1 MKMGNILVSIIVVA
15 IIGVIVGDRVYIN
28 NFRKRYDK
36 LEEKLIETSNKLA
49 TAKIIHEDK
58 VHVRD
63 LVLKN
68 MDLPEQVDTV
78 PHESHFFEFITTC
91 VNDLKLK
98 LISVEPKRPITQ
110 GNITTFTYHI
120 EVEGDFFKFGELCS
134 KLENSR
140 RIVSLETY
148 EVSLVDQEEKA
159 AGGAQHKKIIVK
171 MSLDTYR
178 VKKSIPLADSTAN
191 EVKS

>member
-1 MKMGNILVSIIVVA
+1 MKIGNILLVAIIVA
-15 IIGVIVGDRVYIN
+15 IIGVIVGDRLYVDKS
-28 NFRKRYDK
+28 RERYNI
-36 LEEKLIETSNKLA
+36 LEDKLIETSNKLA

-68 MDLPEQVDTV
+68 MDLPDQVDTI

-98 LISVEPKRPITQ
+98 LILVEPKRPVTE
-110 GNITTFTYHI
+110 GSITTYTYNI
-120 EVEGDFFKFGELCS
+120 EVEGDFFSLGELCS

-148 EVSLVDQEEKA
+148 DVSLEDLEEKA
-159 AGGAQHKKIIVK
+159 TGGAQHKKIKVK

-178 VKKSIPLADSTAN
+178 VKKSTILADSTVN
-191 EVKS
+191 PEKS